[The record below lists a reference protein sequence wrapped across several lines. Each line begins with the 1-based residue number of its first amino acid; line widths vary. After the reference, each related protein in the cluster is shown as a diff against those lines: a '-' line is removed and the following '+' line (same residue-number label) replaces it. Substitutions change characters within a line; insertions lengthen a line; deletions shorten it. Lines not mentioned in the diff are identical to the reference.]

1 MKIVIVGCGKIG
13 TTIIDSLSAE
23 GHDVVAVDNNPA
35 VISDITNMYDVMS
48 ICGNAADCET
58 LSEAGVEGAE
68 LFAAVT
74 GSDELNMLS
83 CFLAKSMGARHT
95 IARIRNPEYNDSSLG
110 FICQKL
116 GLSMS
121 INPEQL
127 AATELF
133 NILKLPSAVKVET
146 FSRRNFEIIEFIIK
160 QDSKL
165 DEMSLIDLRKKY
177 PQKFLVCAVQREDKV
192 YIPDGNF
199 VLQAGDKIA
208 IAATAAELMKLF
220 KTIGTNKKQVKNV
233 MILGASTTAFYLAK
247 LLLANGNEVKIVEK
261 DAARCT
267 EFAENLP
274 NVVMINGDGAAQE
287 LLLEEGIRSTDAFV
301 SLTGMDEENILISYF
316 ASTQNVPKVISKVN
330 RDEFALMAE
339 KLGLDSIVSP
349 RKIIANVL
357 VRYARALKN
366 SIGSSV
372 ETLYKFMDGTAEAME
387 FIVSADCRI
396 VNKPLKDLTLKP
408 NTLIAGI
415 ARGRKAI
422 IPSGDD
428 VILPGDNVI
437 IVAAG
442 HIVNDLTD
450 IIK

>member
-13 TTIIDSLSAE
+13 TTIIDSLAAE

-58 LSEAGVEGAE
+58 LSEAGVEGTE

-127 AATELF
+127 AANELF
-133 NILKLPSAVKVET
+133 NILKFPSAVKVET

-165 DEMSLIDLRKKY
+165 DEMSLMDLRKKY
-177 PQKFLVCAVQREDKV
+177 PQKFLVCAVQRDDKV

-199 VLQAGDKIA
+199 VLMSGDKIA
-208 IAATAAELMKLF
+208 IAATATELMKLL
-220 KTIGTNKKQVKNV
+220 KNIGTNKKQVKNV

-247 LLLANGNEVKIVEK
+247 LLLGHGNEVKIVEK

-274 NVVMINGDGAAQE
+274 NAVMINGDGAAQE

-396 VNKPLKDLTLKP
+396 VNKPLKDLRLKP

-442 HIVNDLTD
+442 HRVNDLTD